1 MSASSTSV
9 QLTKPCD
16 DAFYDTITLG
26 LVKVLSGIPRVTNI
40 NYDKRNP
47 AERSSVN
54 AWETRHGV
62 NLPQD
67 MRQFY
72 LCSDGF
78 CLFWS
83 FEYSSN
89 EVKRVGKIH
98 IPHLIQI
105 TLVRENLE
113 SIMTA
118 VSNQAQ
124 LRLASHSS
132 SSTNSTDAIPPL
144 KLTTKSKIF
153 ELNIVLDVAKVVL
166 LYETPESTPKI
177 YLLQLDNLKLNFLA
191 DTFSEYL
198 RMAIAHLGL
207 PYWELCFASTCQLP
221 TWTQVITLIK
231 FLLFS

>member
-1 MSASSTSV
+1 MSASSVT
-9 QLTKPCD
+9 QTKPCE

-26 LVKVLSGIPRVTNI
+26 LVKVLSNIPRVTNI

-47 AERSSVN
+47 AERGSVN

-62 NLPQD
+62 NLPSD
-67 MRQFY
+67 MKSFY

-83 FEYSSN
+83 FEYSST

-113 SIMTA
+113 SIMSAT
-118 VSNQAQ
+118 SNQIP
-124 LRLASHSS
+124 SKPISS
-132 SSTNSTDAIPPL
+132 SSASNNNDSIPPL
-144 KLTTKSKIF
+144 KLTTRSKIF
-153 ELNIVLDVAKVVL
+153 ELSTVLDIAKVVM

-177 YLLQLDNLKLNFLA
+177 YLLQIDNLKLNFLA

-207 PYWELCFASTCQLP
+207 PYWELCFSSSCQLP
-221 TWTQVITLIK
+221 TWTQVD
-231 FLLFS
+231 

>member
-1 MSASSTSV
+1 MSASSV

-26 LVKVLSGIPRVTNI
+26 LVKVLSSIPRVTNI

-62 NLPQD
+62 NLPSD
-67 MRQFY
+67 MRSFY

-83 FEYSSN
+83 FEYSAT

-113 SIMTA
+113 SIMSA
-118 VSNQAQ
+118 ASNQTQ
-124 LRLASHSS
+124 LKSTSNSS
-132 SSTNSTDAIPPL
+132 SSANSDAIPPL
-144 KLTTKSKIF
+144 KLTSKSKIF
-153 ELNIVLDVAKVVL
+153 ELNIVLDLAKVVL

-177 YLLQLDNLKLNFLA
+177 YLLQLENLKMNFLA

-221 TWTQVITLIK
+221 TWTQVKLIYD
-231 FLLFS
+231 